1 MNAERLHAVA
11 IALSQEISDTPAKL
25 QQLVNALQQ
34 VVNQPHPSHQ
44 QNLSQALKAMYATVS
59 SAPSDSFSPAWRQIL
74 TELNGDELVGQSLK
88 TAIENIFSRNQI
100 TPAVAL
106 EELQALH
113 KHLQAFKNALDQVLA
128 AFKHLKIGDEKLN
141 PGDCEVGILVPR
153 AAIDN
158 RLLDFAVE
166 LKEIGFIL
174 NTLAEVA
181 TGHKDDLTIR
191 TISSSDLLVHLQ
203 ATAPYAACVAV
214 CVERV
219 VALYKQLLEIR
230 KLHHEIQKQGVPD
243 DETSGIEKYAT
254 QLMETGINKIAVEVV
269 KQYHKKDDAGRKNE
283 LTNAV
288 RISLNKL
295 ANRIDHGFNIEVRV
309 APPLKAKDEEKQ
321 DAELQKAIAA
331 IQAATPNMQFMKLE
345 GKPILRL
352 PEGKEKPKKK
362 E

>member
-1 MNAERLHAVA
+1 
-11 IALSQEISDTPAKL
+11 
-25 QQLVNALQQ
+25 
-34 VVNQPHPSHQ
+34 
-44 QNLSQALKAMYATVS
+44 MYASV
-59 SAPSDSFSPAWRQIL
+59 ADVPSDAYSPAWRQIL
-74 TELNGDELVGQSLK
+74 AEIGGDELVGGSLK
-88 TAIENIFSRNQI
+88 SSIESTFAQNQI

-113 KHLQAFKNALDQVLA
+113 KRLQAFKNAVDQLLA
-128 AFKHLKIGDEKLN
+128 GFKHLKIGDERLA

-153 AAIDN
+153 DAVDN
-158 RLLDFAVE
+158 KLLDFADE
-166 LKEIGFIL
+166 LREIGFIL

-203 ATAPYAACVAV
+203 AAAPYAACVAV

-230 KLHHEIQKQGVPD
+230 KLHQEIRKQGVPD
-243 DETSGIEKYAT
+243 DEVSGIERYAN
-254 QLMETGINKIAVEVV
+254 QLMETGIDKIAVEVV

-295 ANRIDHGFNIEVRV
+295 ANRIDHGFNVEVRV
-309 APPLKAKDEEKQ
+309 APPAKAKDEEKQ

-345 GKPILRL
+345 GQPILRL